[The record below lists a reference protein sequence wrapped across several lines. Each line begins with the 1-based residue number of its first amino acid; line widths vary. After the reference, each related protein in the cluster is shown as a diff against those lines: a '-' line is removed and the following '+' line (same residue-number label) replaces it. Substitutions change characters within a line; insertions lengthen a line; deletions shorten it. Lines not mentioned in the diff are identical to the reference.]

1 MQKRQSKPNSTAGPD
16 FSSSPSLEES
26 RSLVDQVAA
35 PGREHG
41 NALGP
46 LLSAG
51 GVRGWEV
58 GGVGERRGTGPG
70 GGPILWA
77 GLRGGPTRPGL
88 SVGETLALQRKM
100 APRRNRVSTLPRL
113 QLWVLLFLPLLLVPQ
128 PIACHG
134 GKYSREK
141 NEPEMV
147 AKREPGEE
155 FRMEKMNQL
164 WQKAQRVSRECTGL
178 GVRSCLCKGERTPG
192 QKAGVGSGPGAAYP
206 LTDSPVR
213 WVSLTSQ

>member
-1 MQKRQSKPNSTAGPD
+1 M
-16 FSSSPSLEES
+16 
-26 RSLVDQVAA
+26 
-35 PGREHG
+35 
-41 NALGP
+41 
-46 LLSAG
+46 
-51 GVRGWEV
+51 
-58 GGVGERRGTGPG
+58 
-70 GGPILWA
+70 WA

-128 PIACHG
+128 PIAGHG

-206 LTDSPVR
+206 LTDSPNCQVGHPDFTIR
-213 WVSLTSQ
+213 RDPKAQEELGADRMGL

>member
-1 MQKRQSKPNSTAGPD
+1 M
-16 FSSSPSLEES
+16 
-26 RSLVDQVAA
+26 
-35 PGREHG
+35 
-41 NALGP
+41 
-46 LLSAG
+46 
-51 GVRGWEV
+51 
-58 GGVGERRGTGPG
+58 GGVGERREAGSG
-70 GGPILWA
+70 GGPIWWA

-128 PIACHG
+128 PIAGHG

-147 AKREPGEE
+147 SKREPGEE

-164 WQKAQRVSRECTGL
+164 WQKAQRVSRENAGAGGEEL
-178 GVRSCLCKGERTPG
+178 LVQRRVDPWSKGRRELWAGGWGV
-192 QKAGVGSGPGAAYP
+192 AYP
-206 LTDSPVR
+206 LTASPK
-213 WVSLTSQ
+213 WQVSHPDFTIRRDPKAQEELGADLMGL